1 MQVELVILV
10 KPQVDLMVEVNV
22 AHIMAAVVELI

>member
-10 KPQVDLMVEVNV
+10 KPQEDLMVEVDV
-22 AHIMAAVVELI
+22 AYIMAAVVGLI